1 MLTDEEVATLSPAA
15 AAASR
20 LIKSG
25 QSLTN
30 IYRDHCKV
38 VEELELQRIENKR
51 LEQYF
56 QELVRVSKHFW
67 LFDVFFFF
75 RTLKQKRQ

>member
-15 AAASR
+15 ASASR

-25 QSLTN
+25 LSLTG

-38 VEELELQRIENKR
+38 VEELEQQRLENKR

-56 QELVRVSKHFW
+56 QELVGVRLPFLFRLVELSVSCC
-67 LFDVFFFF
+67 
-75 RTLKQKRQ
+75 